1 MSNQAQKVMLI
12 VVDTGMEAEVLEILQ
27 EQGLNHY
34 TKWEDCKGSGETGI
48 RQGTPVWPGL
58 NSVFMV
64 VMKPEQVEPL
74 RALLHARRDTFTVTP
89 GLKLIVLDGVML

>member
-1 MSNQAQKVMLI
+1 MSDQAQKVMFI

-27 EQGLNHY
+27 DQGLTHY

-48 RQGTPVWPGL
+48 REGNPIWPGL

-64 VMKPEQVEPL
+64 VMKPGQVEPL
-74 RALLHARRDTFTVTP
+74 RAMLHARRDTFTVTP
-89 GLKLIVLDGVML
+89 GLKLIVLDGVMM